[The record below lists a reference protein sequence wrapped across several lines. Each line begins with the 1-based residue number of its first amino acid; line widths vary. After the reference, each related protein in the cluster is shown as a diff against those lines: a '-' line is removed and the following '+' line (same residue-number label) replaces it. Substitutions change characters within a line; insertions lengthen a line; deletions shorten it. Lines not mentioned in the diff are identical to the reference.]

1 MRQAAIAVARLV
13 ERGLERIGRKPGP
26 PVLDPYVGYATP
38 EGWVVR
44 GRVLTHLKRAEY
56 REGQS
61 RWRNARQM
69 LSLFITDEVEDV
81 PVRFG
86 ATVTRSDA
94 EGYIAVTLP
103 PQTAEHGWGHVLG
116 LPGAPEED
124 DADRTPAR
132 FPVRVPGPEAAR
144 MVISDIDDTVIETGA
159 HSLRRNLWTTFTGA
173 GPTRHVHADARALMA
188 RLTEGGHP
196 VYYVSS
202 SPWNMH
208 HFLQTLFESRQV
220 PQGPMFL
227 RDLGL
232 SGSGGIGESHLD
244 HKSQAIDT
252 ILAAQ
257 PRLPAILLGDS
268 GQKDAKVYLA
278 AIERHP
284 GRIEA
289 VALREPAEGVGRDD
303 AAAFARIEALG
314 VPCYHGATFAGAEAH
329 WAAFLARQTPSAA
342 AE

>member
-1 MRQAAIAVARLV
+1 MRKAAIAIGRIV
-13 ERGLERIGRKPGP
+13 ERGLERIGRKAGP
-26 PVLDPYVGYATP
+26 PVLDPYIGYATP
-38 EGWVVR
+38 DGWVVR
-44 GRVLTHLKRAEY
+44 GRVLTHLKRTEY

-81 PVRFG
+81 EVRFG
-86 ATVTRSDA
+86 ATTTRSDA
-94 EGYIAVTLP
+94 EGYIDLTVPPRGEVTGGWGRITGLPAGTAGDGPDRMPATFPIRVP
-103 PQTAEHGWGHVLG
+103 PQ
-116 LPGAPEED
+116 
-124 DADRTPAR
+124 DAT
-132 FPVRVPGPEAAR
+132 R
-144 MVISDIDDTVIETGA
+144 MVISDIDDTMIETGA

-173 GPTRHVHADARALMA
+173 GPTRQVHADAVALMHA
-188 RLTEGGHP
+188 LTEDGSP

-208 HFLQTLFESRQV
+208 HFLQTLFESRDV

-232 SGSGGIGESHLD
+232 SDKGGVGASHLD
-244 HKSQAIDT
+244 HKSAAIDT
-252 ILAAQ
+252 ILASQ
-257 PRLPAILLGDS
+257 PRLPAVLLGDS

-278 AIERHP
+278 AIKRHP

-289 VALREPAEGVGRDD
+289 VGLREPAEGTGRDD
-303 AAAFARIEALG
+303 EAAFAEMEALG
-314 VPCYHGATFAGAEAH
+314 VPCYHGPSFAGAEAY
-329 WAAFLARQTPSAA
+329 WQDFRATRAA